1 MEGLFAHFFS
11 SHRPAYH
18 KEDMEWFL
26 ELANQQEDW
35 CVPNFV
41 GEVIG
46 GTSELDLLDAVERSI
61 TQKERERTASLSVE
75 VCIYTG

>member
-1 MEGLFAHFFS
+1 
-11 SHRPAYH
+11 
-18 KEDMEWFL
+18 MEWFL